1 MKKKKKNQLLTA
13 VLIALIML
21 ILAAIVYMLQFKE
34 EPTSVARP
42 PVDRSRIADPGREKK
57 EPAEPVAKIPS
68 EKKKAVVAKIE
79 KKPMLPPARQ
89 IAIIIDDIGYDLA
102 SVRALIAIDADI
114 TFAILP
120 HLAHTRKA
128 AEILNQ
134 AGRETLLHLPME
146 PLSYPREKPGQGALF
161 TDMNEAELIHQLE
174 KNFASLPHVSGV
186 NNHMG
191 SKFMADEEKLTL
203 VFRELKKRNMV
214 FIDSRTT
221 PRTKTAAVLQNVY
234 VPSASRTVFL
244 DNERDYSR
252 IYRILMDVVN
262 AKDAGAPVII
272 IGHPYP
278 ETIRAISDAHKVFQE
293 KGVAIVPVSR
303 LIRKKAQEGAS

>member
-1 MKKKKKNQLLTA
+1 MKKKKKNQLLTGA
-13 VLIALIML
+13 LIALIVFFVV
-21 ILAAIVYMLQFKE
+21 AIVYMLQFKE
-34 EPTSVARP
+34 DPISVART
-42 PVDRSRIADPGREKK
+42 PVAKSPIIDPGREKK

-79 KKPMLPPARQ
+79 KKPMLPPARRV
-89 IAIIIDDIGYDLA
+89 AIIIDDIGYDLA

-114 TFAILP
+114 TFALLP
-120 HLAHTRKA
+120 HLTHTRKA
-128 AEILNQ
+128 AEMLRE

-146 PLSYPREKPGQGALF
+146 PLSYPREKPGEGALF

-174 KNFASLPHVSGV
+174 KNFASVPHVSGV

-203 VFRELKKRNMV
+203 VFRELKKRNLI

-221 PRTKTAAVLQNVY
+221 PQTKTAAALQNVY

-252 IYRILMDVVN
+252 IYRVLMDVAN
-262 AKDAGAPVII
+262 AKDIGAPVVM

-278 ETIRAISDAHKVFQE
+278 ETIRAIRDAHKVFQE
-293 KGVAIVPVSR
+293 KGVTIVPVSR
-303 LIRKKAQEGAS
+303 LIRKKASEGAS